1 MVNNI
6 LYGNTG
12 LGESRA
18 TEPTKGYYIGSKVY
32 YFTDAEYE
40 AYKPYMTLYNEAY
53 GYGYKYNIRQPQW
66 EDVLKYGQVV
76 VDTYATG
83 QVFDAQAYEM
93 SLQAAAEAAAAQQA
107 AQRAAEA
114 EAAAK
119 QAAAEKA
126 AAEAA
131 ANEAAAAE
139 AAARQQAAAA
149 AAEAAKAEAEAHEEA
164 AEAAAEA
171 AAEIQE
177 NTPKTDTEAQRAAQ
191 QAAQQNQTPPNVVLP
206 TRLPTVQPQE
216 EKQGSGILIPAIIL
230 ALGALAAI
238 ALTHSKPKRRR

>member
-1 MVNNI
+1 MFNNI

-66 EDVLKYGQVV
+66 EDVLKYGQAV

-149 AAEAAKAEAEAHEEA
+149 ASEAAKAEAEAHEEA

-171 AAEIQE
+171 AAVIQE

-191 QAAQQNQTPPNVVLP
+191 QNQTPPDVVLP